1 MELFDKNFCG
11 IRCDRVNILA
21 QKKLYNGQLCSKKTP
36 QSLQSV
42 RAAGVL
48 RQKVSLCRTSASIKE
63 YVLT

>member
-11 IRCDRVNILA
+11 IRCDTVNILA
-21 QKKLYNGQLCSKKTP
+21 QKKLYNGQLCSKNPP

-48 RQKVSLCRTSASIKE
+48 RQKISLCRTSASIKE
-63 YVLT
+63 HVLT